1 MPTEREVIK
10 SNDSNSSDISSISTT
25 AVAVASSLD
34 SAENEFESSGNSMK
48 VLLSLAVGLS
58 DGNNGFFMVNIL
70 MTVDFLKRI
79 KRNGNQ
85 QM

>member
-1 MPTEREVIK
+1 
-10 SNDSNSSDISSISTT
+10 
-25 AVAVASSLD
+25 
-34 SAENEFESSGNSMK
+34 MK
-48 VLLSLAVGLS
+48 VLLSLAVGLP